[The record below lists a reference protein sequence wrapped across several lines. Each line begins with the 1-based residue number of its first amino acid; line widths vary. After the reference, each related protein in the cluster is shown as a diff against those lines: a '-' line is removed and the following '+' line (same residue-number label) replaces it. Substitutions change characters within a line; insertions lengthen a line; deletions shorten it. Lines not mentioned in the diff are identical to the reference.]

1 MDDVI
6 VRLLDL
12 PYTVHGFTS
21 MDSDRNYNVYIN
33 SKLSKEMQ
41 YRAYKHEIER
51 ITERHW
57 DYKVD
62 VNEVEKNGC
71 RQERMNVR

>member
-21 MDSDRNYNVYIN
+21 MDSDNNYNVYIN
-33 SKLSKEMQ
+33 SKLSKETQ
-41 YRAYKHEIER
+41 YRAYKHEIEH
-51 ITERHW
+51 IAERHW

-62 VNEVEKNGC
+62 VDVVEKNGS
-71 RQERMNVR
+71 R

>member
-21 MDSDRNYNVYIN
+21 MDSDHNYNVYISILN
-33 SKLSKEMQ
+33 LAK
-41 YRAYKHEIER
+41 KHSIGP
-51 ITERHW
+51 INT
-57 DYKVD
+57 K
-62 VNEVEKNGC
+62 
-71 RQERMNVR
+71 